1 MAVGREK
8 QTVDPAPDM
17 KAAVA
22 RSAAAAVAVLS
33 EDVPRAVVLFG
44 SAVDFLAAGG
54 RGRPPNDIDLFL
66 VGDWPPPRDL
76 SGGPHFPLEIHR
88 LRTAEAIEIATM
100 LRYDA
105 RPVALARLYTD
116 NVVRR
121 HALRVIAACLLL
133 GPAYRRFGIEQIEIG
148 GREDPRDY
156 ARQKVLRGHDWW
168 ARLCAWSRERR
179 GPLLRWS
186 DRLVGADRFGE

>member
-1 MAVGREK
+1 MPEMA
-8 QTVDPAPDM
+8 
-17 KAAVA
+17 AAVA
-22 RSAAAAVAVLS
+22 RAAATAAARLF
-33 EDVPRAVVLFG
+33 DDAPRAVVLFG
-44 SAVDFLAAGG
+44 SAVDFLSAGG

-66 VGDWPPPRDL
+66 VGDWPPPQNLPGDPR
-76 SGGPHFPLEIHR
+76 FPPEVHR
-88 LRTAEAIEIATM
+88 LRTAEAVEIATM

-156 ARQKVLRGHDWW
+156 ARQKVLYGHEWW
-168 ARLCAWSRERR
+168 GGLSAWARERR
-179 GPLLRWS
+179 GPWLRWS
-186 DRLVGADRFGE
+186 DRLVGADRFGA

>member
-1 MAVGREK
+1 VPEMA
-8 QTVDPAPDM
+8 
-17 KAAVA
+17 AAVA
-22 RSAAAAVAVLS
+22 RAAATAAARLF
-33 EDVPRAVVLFG
+33 DDAPRAVVLFG
-44 SAVDFLAAGG
+44 SAVDFLSAGG

-66 VGDWPPPRDL
+66 VGDWPPPQNLPGDPR
-76 SGGPHFPLEIHR
+76 FPPEVHR
-88 LRTAEAIEIATM
+88 LRTAEAVEIATM